1 MLKQYRWRRGGQAL
15 CLIMKT
21 TTTSFLIIFLVVLD
35 QISKIL
41 ISSYLSLGE
50 SLNLLPFLNFTLIHN
65 SGIAFSF
72 FDDGGNIS
80 RWLLVVVVSGILA
93 YLLFL
98 MYKITSK
105 NRLELMSFIL
115 IISGG
120 LGNLVDRVF
129 LGYVV
134 DFVHVFYQ
142 DYSFY
147 VFNMADS
154 YITVGI
160 ILYLSYF
167 FFIERT
173 EKT

>member
-80 RWLLVVVVSGILA
+80 RWLLVVAVSGILA

-98 MYKITSK
+98 MYKITSR

>member
-1 MLKQYRWRRGGQAL
+1 
-15 CLIMKT
+15 MKT
-21 TTTSFLIIFLVVLD
+21 TSITLLIILLVVLD

-65 SGIAFSF
+65 AGIAFSI
-72 FDDGGNIS
+72 FDEGGYIG
-80 RWLLVVVVSGILA
+80 RWFLVIAISGILG

-98 MYKITSK
+98 IYKKTPEHK
-105 NRLELMSFIL
+105 LELLSLIL

-120 LGNLVDRVF
+120 LGNLVDRAF

-142 DYSFY
+142 NYSFY
-147 VFNMADS
+147 VFNLADS

-160 ILYLSYF
+160 ILYLSYY

-173 EKT
+173 KT

>member
-1 MLKQYRWRRGGQAL
+1 
-15 CLIMKT
+15 MKT
-21 TTTSFLIIFLVVLD
+21 TSITLLIILLVVLD

-65 SGIAFSF
+65 AGIAFSI
-72 FDDGGNIS
+72 FDEGGYMG
-80 RWLLVVVVSGILA
+80 RWFLVIAISGILG

-98 MYKITSK
+98 IYKKTPEHK
-105 NRLELMSFIL
+105 LELMSLIL

-120 LGNLVDRVF
+120 LGNLVDRAF

-142 DYSFY
+142 NYSFY
-147 VFNMADS
+147 VFNLADS

-160 ILYLSYF
+160 ILYLSYY

-173 EKT
+173 KT

>member
-1 MLKQYRWRRGGQAL
+1 
-15 CLIMKT
+15 MKT

>member
-1 MLKQYRWRRGGQAL
+1 M
-15 CLIMKT
+15 
-21 TTTSFLIIFLVVLD
+21 VVLD

-50 SLNLLPFLNFTLIHN
+50 SINLIPFLNFTLIHN
-65 SGIAFSF
+65 TGIAFSF
-72 FDDGGNIS
+72 FDNGGLIS
-80 RWLLVVVVSGILA
+80 RWLLVMTVSGILA

-98 MYKITSK
+98 MYKK
-105 NRLELMSFIL
+105 MPKHQLELMSLIF

-134 DFVHVFYQ
+134 DFIHVFYQ

-167 FFIERT
+167 FFIERVKET
-173 EKT
+173 

>member
-80 RWLLVVVVSGILA
+80 RWLLVVAVSGILA

-160 ILYLSYF
+160 FLYLSYF
-167 FFIERT
+167 FFIERVK
-173 EKT
+173 KT

>member
-1 MLKQYRWRRGGQAL
+1 
-15 CLIMKT
+15 MKT
-21 TTTSFLIIFLVVLD
+21 TTISLLVIFLVVLD

-41 ISSYLSLGE
+41 ISSNLALGE
-50 SLNLLPFLNFTLIHN
+50 SLNLLPFLHFTLIHN
-65 SGIAFSF
+65 TGIAFSI
-72 FDDGGNIS
+72 FDEGGDIS
-80 RWLLVVVVSGILA
+80 RWLLVIAVSGILT

-98 MYKITSK
+98 LYKKTPK
-105 NRLELMSFIL
+105 NQLELISLIF

-120 LGNLVDRVF
+120 LGNLVDRLF

-160 ILYLSYF
+160 VLYLSYF
-167 FFIERT
+167 FLIERAKQ
-173 EKT
+173 E

>member
-1 MLKQYRWRRGGQAL
+1 
-15 CLIMKT
+15 MKS
-21 TTTSFLIIFLVVLD
+21 TTTSLLIILLVVLD

-41 ISSYLSLGE
+41 ISSNLALGE

-65 SGIAFSF
+65 TGIAFSF
-72 FDDGGNIS
+72 FDEGGNIS
-80 RWLLVVVVSGILA
+80 RWLLVLTVSGILA
-93 YLLFL
+93 YLLL
-98 MYKITSK
+98 LIYKKTPK
-105 NRLELMSFIL
+105 NRLELMSLIL

-167 FFIERT
+167 FFIERAEET
-173 EKT
+173 

>member
-1 MLKQYRWRRGGQAL
+1 
-15 CLIMKT
+15 MKT
-21 TTTSFLIIFLVVLD
+21 TSITLLIILLVVLD

-65 SGIAFSF
+65 AGIAFSI
-72 FDDGGNIS
+72 FDEGGYIG
-80 RWLLVVVVSGILA
+80 RWFLVIAISGILA

-98 MYKITSK
+98 IYKKTPEHK
-105 NRLELMSFIL
+105 LELISLIL

-120 LGNLVDRVF
+120 LGNLVDRAF

-142 DYSFY
+142 NYSFY
-147 VFNMADS
+147 VFNLADS

-160 ILYLSYF
+160 ILYLSYY

-173 EKT
+173 KT

>member
-1 MLKQYRWRRGGQAL
+1 
-15 CLIMKT
+15 MKST
-21 TTTSFLIIFLVVLD
+21 KISSLIILLIVLD
-35 QISKIL
+35 QISKVL
-41 ISSYLSLGE
+41 ISSNLALGE

-65 SGIAFSF
+65 TGIAFSL
-72 FDDGGNIS
+72 FDEGGNIS
-80 RWLLVVVVSGILA
+80 RWLLVIVVSAILV

-98 MYKITSK
+98 MYKKTPK
-105 NRLELMSFIL
+105 NLLELMSLIL

-160 ILYLSYF
+160 ILYFSYF
-167 FFIERT
+167 FFIERAEET
-173 EKT
+173 

>member
-1 MLKQYRWRRGGQAL
+1 
-15 CLIMKT
+15 MKS
-21 TTTSFLIIFLVVLD
+21 TTTSLLIILLVVLD

-41 ISSYLSLGE
+41 ISSNLALGE

-65 SGIAFSF
+65 TGIAFSF
-72 FDDGGNIS
+72 FDEGGNIS
-80 RWLLVVVVSGILA
+80 RWLLVLTVSGILA
-93 YLLFL
+93 YLLL
-98 MYKITSK
+98 LIYKKTPK
-105 NRLELMSFIL
+105 NWLELMSLIL

-120 LGNLVDRVF
+120 LGNLVDRAF

-142 DYSFY
+142 NYSFY
-147 VFNMADS
+147 VFNLADS

-160 ILYLSYF
+160 ILYLSYY

-173 EKT
+173 KT

>member
-1 MLKQYRWRRGGQAL
+1 
-15 CLIMKT
+15 MKT
-21 TTTSFLIIFLVVLD
+21 TTISLLVIFLVVLD

-41 ISSYLSLGE
+41 ISSNLALGE
-50 SLNLLPFLNFTLIHN
+50 SLNLLPFLHFTLIHN
-65 SGIAFSF
+65 TGIAFSI
-72 FDDGGNIS
+72 FDEGGDIS
-80 RWLLVVVVSGILA
+80 RWLLVIAVSGILT
-93 YLLFL
+93 YLLIL
-98 MYKITSK
+98 LYKKTPK
-105 NRLELMSFIL
+105 NQLELISLIF

-120 LGNLVDRVF
+120 LGNLVDRLF

-160 ILYLSYF
+160 VLYLSYF
-167 FFIERT
+167 FLLINIQAYTADCF
-173 EKT
+173 

>member
-80 RWLLVVVVSGILA
+80 RWLLVAAVSGILA

-147 VFNMADS
+147 VFNLADS

-167 FFIERT
+167 FFIERAEET
-173 EKT
+173 

>member
-1 MLKQYRWRRGGQAL
+1 MLKQYRWRWGGQAL

-173 EKT
+173 EET

>member
-1 MLKQYRWRRGGQAL
+1 
-15 CLIMKT
+15 MKT
-21 TTTSFLIIFLVVLD
+21 TTTSLLIIFLVILD

-41 ISSYLSLGE
+41 ISSNLALGE

-65 SGIAFSF
+65 TGIAFSL
-72 FDDGGNIS
+72 FDEGGNIS
-80 RWLLVVVVSGILA
+80 RWLLVIVVSAILV

-98 MYKITSK
+98 MYKKTPK
-105 NRLELMSFIL
+105 NWLELMSLIL

>member
-1 MLKQYRWRRGGQAL
+1 
-15 CLIMKT
+15 MKST
-21 TTTSFLIIFLVVLD
+21 KISSLIILLIVLD
-35 QISKIL
+35 QISKVL
-41 ISSYLSLGE
+41 ISSNLALGE

-65 SGIAFSF
+65 TGIAFSL
-72 FDDGGNIS
+72 FDEGGNIS
-80 RWLLVVVVSGILA
+80 RWLLVIVVSAILA

-98 MYKITSK
+98 MYKKTPK
-105 NRLELMSFIL
+105 NQLELMSLIL

-120 LGNLVDRVF
+120 LGNLVDRGF

-147 VFNMADS
+147 VFNLADT

-167 FFIERT
+167 FFIERAEET
-173 EKT
+173 

>member
-1 MLKQYRWRRGGQAL
+1 
-15 CLIMKT
+15 MKST
-21 TTTSFLIIFLVVLD
+21 TISLLIILLIVLD
-35 QISKIL
+35 QISKVL
-41 ISSYLSLGE
+41 ISSNLALGE

-65 SGIAFSF
+65 TGIAFSL
-72 FDDGGNIS
+72 FDEGGNIS
-80 RWLLVVVVSGILA
+80 RWLLVIVVSAILA

-98 MYKITSK
+98 MYKKTPK
-105 NRLELMSFIL
+105 NQLELMSLIL

-120 LGNLVDRVF
+120 LGNLVDRAF

-147 VFNMADS
+147 VFNLADS

-173 EKT
+173 EET

>member
-1 MLKQYRWRRGGQAL
+1 
-15 CLIMKT
+15 MKT
-21 TTTSFLIIFLVVLD
+21 TSISFLIILLVVLD

-65 SGIAFSF
+65 AGIAFSI
-72 FDDGGNIS
+72 FDEGGYIG
-80 RWLLVVVVSGILA
+80 RWFLVIAISGILA

-98 MYKITSK
+98 IYKKTPEHK
-105 NRLELMSFIL
+105 LELMSLIL

-120 LGNLVDRVF
+120 LGNLVDRAF

-160 ILYLSYF
+160 ILYLSYYF
-167 FFIERT
+167 FMERT
-173 EKT
+173 KT

>member
-1 MLKQYRWRRGGQAL
+1 
-15 CLIMKT
+15 MKT

-80 RWLLVVVVSGILA
+80 RWLLVVAVSGILA

-167 FFIERT
+167 FFIERVK
-173 EKT
+173 KT

>member
-1 MLKQYRWRRGGQAL
+1 
-15 CLIMKT
+15 MKT

-167 FFIERT
+167 FFIERVK
-173 EKT
+173 KT

>member
-1 MLKQYRWRRGGQAL
+1 
-15 CLIMKT
+15 MKT
-21 TTTSFLIIFLVVLD
+21 TSISFLIILLVVLD

-65 SGIAFSF
+65 AGIAFSI
-72 FDDGGNIS
+72 FDEGGYIG
-80 RWLLVVVVSGILA
+80 RWFLVIAISGILA

-98 MYKITSK
+98 IYKKTPEHK
-105 NRLELMSFIL
+105 LELMSLIL

-120 LGNLVDRVF
+120 LGNLVDRAF

-142 DYSFY
+142 NYSFY

-154 YITVGI
+154 YITLGI
-160 ILYLSYF
+160 VLYLSYY

-173 EKT
+173 KA

>member
-1 MLKQYRWRRGGQAL
+1 
-15 CLIMKT
+15 MKST
-21 TTTSFLIIFLVVLD
+21 KISSLIILLLVLD
-35 QISKIL
+35 QISKVL
-41 ISSYLSLGE
+41 ISSNLALGE

-65 SGIAFSF
+65 TGIAFSL
-72 FDDGGNIS
+72 FDEGGNIS
-80 RWLLVVVVSGILA
+80 RWLLVIVVSAILA
-93 YLLFL
+93 YLLFQI
-98 MYKITSK
+98 YKKTPK
-105 NRLELMSFIL
+105 HQLELISLIF

-167 FFIERT
+167 FFIERVK
-173 EKT
+173 KT

>member
-1 MLKQYRWRRGGQAL
+1 
-15 CLIMKT
+15 MKT
-21 TTTSFLIIFLVVLD
+21 TSISLLIILLVVLD

-80 RWLLVVVVSGILA
+80 RWLLVVAVSGILA

>member
-1 MLKQYRWRRGGQAL
+1 
-15 CLIMKT
+15 MKT
-21 TTTSFLIIFLVVLD
+21 TSITLLIILLVVLD

-65 SGIAFSF
+65 AGIAFSI
-72 FDDGGNIS
+72 FDEGGYIG
-80 RWLLVVVVSGILA
+80 RWFLVIAISGILA

-98 MYKITSK
+98 IYKKTPEHK
-105 NRLELMSFIL
+105 LELMSLIL

-120 LGNLVDRVF
+120 LGNLVDRAF

-142 DYSFY
+142 NYSFY

-160 ILYLSYF
+160 ILYLSYYF
-167 FFIERT
+167 FMERT
-173 EKT
+173 KT

>member
-1 MLKQYRWRRGGQAL
+1 
-15 CLIMKT
+15 MKT
-21 TTTSFLIIFLVVLD
+21 TSITLLIILLVVLD

-65 SGIAFSF
+65 AGIAFSI
-72 FDDGGNIS
+72 FDEGGYMG
-80 RWLLVVVVSGILA
+80 RWFLVIAISGILA

-98 MYKITSK
+98 IYKKTPEHK
-105 NRLELMSFIL
+105 LELISLIL

-120 LGNLVDRVF
+120 LGNLVDRAF

-142 DYSFY
+142 NYSFY
-147 VFNMADS
+147 VFNLADS

-160 ILYLSYF
+160 ILYLSYY

-173 EKT
+173 KT

>member
-80 RWLLVVVVSGILA
+80 RWLLVVAVSGILA

-147 VFNMADS
+147 VFNLADS

-167 FFIERT
+167 FFIERAEET
-173 EKT
+173 

>member
-1 MLKQYRWRRGGQAL
+1 
-15 CLIMKT
+15 MKS
-21 TTTSFLIIFLVVLD
+21 TTTSLLIILLVVLD

-41 ISSYLSLGE
+41 ISSNLALGE

-65 SGIAFSF
+65 TGIAFSIF
-72 FDDGGNIS
+72 GGGGLIS
-80 RWLLVVVVSGILA
+80 RWLLVIVVSAILA
-93 YLLFL
+93 YLLFQI
-98 MYKITSK
+98 YKKTPK
-105 NRLELMSFIL
+105 HQMELMSLIL

-147 VFNMADS
+147 VFNLADS

-173 EKT
+173 EET

>member
-80 RWLLVVVVSGILA
+80 RWLLVVAVSGILA

-147 VFNMADS
+147 VFNLADS

>member
-1 MLKQYRWRRGGQAL
+1 
-15 CLIMKT
+15 MKST
-21 TTTSFLIIFLVVLD
+21 TISLLIILLIVLD
-35 QISKIL
+35 QISKVL
-41 ISSYLSLGE
+41 ISSSLALGE

-65 SGIAFSF
+65 TGIAFSF
-72 FDDGGNIS
+72 FDQGGNIS
-80 RWLLVVVVSGILA
+80 RWLLVTVISAIVA

-98 MYKITSK
+98 MYEKTPK
-105 NRLELMSFIL
+105 NRLELMSLIL

-147 VFNMADS
+147 VFNLADT

-167 FFIERT
+167 FFIERAEET
-173 EKT
+173 

>member
-80 RWLLVVVVSGILA
+80 RWLLVVAVSGILA

-147 VFNMADS
+147 VYNMADS

>member
-1 MLKQYRWRRGGQAL
+1 
-15 CLIMKT
+15 MKT
-21 TTTSFLIIFLVVLD
+21 TSISFLIILLVVLD

-50 SLNLLPFLNFTLIHN
+50 SLNLLSFLNFTLIHN
-65 SGIAFSF
+65 AGIAFSI
-72 FDDGGNIS
+72 FDEGGNIG
-80 RWLLVVVVSGILA
+80 RWLLVIAISGILT
-93 YLLFL
+93 YLLSL
-98 MYKITSK
+98 IYKKTPEHKI
-105 NRLELMSFIL
+105 ELLSLIL

-142 DYSFY
+142 NYSFY

-160 ILYLSYF
+160 VLYLSYYF
-167 FFIERT
+167 FVERT
-173 EKT
+173 KA